1 MSQNIRNFVI
11 IAHIDHGKSTLAD
24 RMLELTGTVEK
35 RKMREQFLDQ
45 MDLERE
51 KGITIKMQPV
61 RMLWHSDRRI
71 TQNDTQNSADSQTPS
86 GSQTYAEETQKGA
99 ENFLYGDLTYKIRG
113 ILFEVRKK
121 IGLGHKEQVYHNAL
135 EVEFKNAGIHFESK
149 KNIPIVY
156 EGEKIGTYQP
166 DFVIDDKILIELKAL
181 PEIGKPQIEQVW
193 SYMKGCDYKL
203 ALLVNF
209 GSRDLEIKRVI
220 YDTARS
226 DSSFLRTSASGLRVS
241 AGASDQI
248 ENNEYILNLIDTPG
262 HVDFSYEVS
271 RALACVEGAILLVD
285 AGQGVQAQTIA
296 NLHLARA
303 QNLVII
309 PVINK
314 IDLPGISLEAVEDE
328 LSALLGCKKEE
339 ILMVSGKTGEGV
351 SVLLDSVI
359 ARIPSPVEGREVVSG
374 QRSSALSQRV
384 SASAPRAL
392 IFDSHFDNFRGVIA
406 HVRVFDGEFRAGDVM
421 RAYATGADPEIM
433 EVGYFAPALVP
444 SGGILAGEIG
454 YIATG
459 LKEPEKIRV
468 GDTVIGGL
476 RDSALS
482 QRVSASQA
490 LPGYRE
496 PKPMVFASVYP
507 EDSDDY
513 EKLRDALK
521 KIKLNDAALFFEP
534 EASDALG
541 RGFRIGFLGMLHM
554 EIIGERI
561 LREYGLDLIFT
572 SPSVSYLVKFQDINR
587 ADEYVYSASRLPDAQ
602 YIAEIHEPWVKLEV
616 ITPQRFLGRV
626 MELLQ
631 TIRGVY
637 VSQEYFG
644 HERIVISYEAPLK
657 DILLDFFDGL
667 KSVTEGYGSLGYEL
681 IGYRKGAVARLDI
694 LIAGVREEA
703 FSQVVPEDRAY
714 AEGKRVVEKLKELL
728 PKQLFSV
735 SLQAAIGGKI
745 LARETIP
752 ALKKN
757 VTAKL
762 YGGDRTR
769 KMKLWKKQKK
779 GKEKLKAAGTVEIP
793 PDVFLKMLKK

>member
-1 MSQNIRNFVI
+1 MI

-24 RMLELTGTVEK
+24 RLLELTGTVEK

-61 RMLWHSDRRI
+61 RMMYHPLSTNNESDANLRI
-71 TQNDTQNSADSQTPS
+71 KN
-86 GSQTYAEETQKGA
+86 
-99 ENFLYGDLTYKIRG
+99 RG
-113 ILFEVRKK
+113 IRTFVKDSLF
-121 IGLGHKEQVYHNAL
+121 A
-135 EVEFKNAGIHFESK
+135 
-149 KNIPIVY
+149 
-156 EGEKIGTYQP
+156 
-166 DFVIDDKILIELKAL
+166 D
-181 PEIGKPQIEQVW
+181 
-193 SYMKGCDYKL
+193 
-203 ALLVNF
+203 
-209 GSRDLEIKRVI
+209 
-220 YDTARS
+220 
-226 DSSFLRTSASGLRVS
+226 
-241 AGASDQI
+241 
-248 ENNEYILNLIDTPG
+248 EYILNLIDTPG

-314 IDLPGISLEAVEDE
+314 IDLPGVLIDAVEDE
-328 LSALLGCKKEE
+328 LVALLGCTKEE
-339 ILMVSGKTGEGV
+339 ILRVSGKTGEGV
-351 SVLLDSVI
+351 PALLEAVVEKIS
-359 ARIPSPVEGREVVSG
+359 SPGGADQDGYPRESAQSNDIRDN
-374 QRSSALSQRV
+374 QRFHQRESAN
-384 SASAPRAL
+384 APRAL
-392 IFDSHFDNFRGVIA
+392 IFDSHFDSFRGVIA
-406 HVRVFDGEFRAGDVM
+406 HVRVFDGEFRRGDVM
-421 RAYATGADPEIM
+421 RALATGATPEIM
-433 EVGYFAPALVP
+433 EVGYFTPALVV
-444 SGGILAGEIG
+444 SDRIAEGEIG

-459 LKEPEKIRV
+459 LKEPEAIRI
-468 GDTVIGGL
+468 GDTITKYADFRGFQNT
-476 RDSALS
+476 RINADNNIRAD
-482 QRVSASQA
+482 QRFNPHISA
-490 LPGYRE
+490 LPGYKE

-507 EDSDDY
+507 EGSDDY
-513 EKLRDALK
+513 EKLRDALRK
-521 KIKLNDAALFFEP
+521 MKLNDAALSFEP

-541 RGFRIGFLGMLHM
+541 RGFRVGFLGMLHM

-561 LREYGLDLIFT
+561 RREYELDLIFT
-572 SPSVSYLVKFQDINR
+572 SPSVSYLVKFQDTKR
-587 ADEYVYSASRLPDAQ
+587 ADEYVYSASRLPEGHS
-602 YIAEIHEPWVKLEV
+602 IAEIHEPWVKLEV

-644 HERIVISYEAPLK
+644 HERMVIMYEAPLK

-667 KSVTEGYGSLGYEL
+667 KSMTEGYGSLGYEL
-681 IGYRKGAVARLDI
+681 IGYRKANVARLDI
-694 LIAGVREEA
+694 LVAGVREEA
-703 FSQVVPEDRAY
+703 FSQVVPEERAHE
-714 AEGKRVVEKLKELL
+714 EGKRIVEKLKELL
-728 PKQLFSV
+728 PKQLFAV

-779 GKEKLKAAGTVEIP
+779 GKEKLKAAGSVEIP

>member
-1 MSQNIRNFVI
+1 MEFASQVPNQNQENIRNFVI

-45 MDLERE
+45 MELERE

-61 RMLWHSDRRI
+61 RMVYHPSSTNNELDANSRI
-71 TQNDTQNSADSQTPS
+71 TNPAIRKFVKDS
-86 GSQTYAEETQKGA
+86 
-99 ENFLYGDLTYKIRG
+99 
-113 ILFEVRKK
+113 LFV
-121 IGLGHKEQVYHNAL
+121 
-135 EVEFKNAGIHFESK
+135 
-149 KNIPIVY
+149 
-156 EGEKIGTYQP
+156 
-166 DFVIDDKILIELKAL
+166 D
-181 PEIGKPQIEQVW
+181 
-193 SYMKGCDYKL
+193 
-203 ALLVNF
+203 
-209 GSRDLEIKRVI
+209 
-220 YDTARS
+220 
-226 DSSFLRTSASGLRVS
+226 
-241 AGASDQI
+241 
-248 ENNEYILNLIDTPG
+248 EYILNLIDTPG

-285 AGQGVQAQTIA
+285 AGQGAQAQTIA

-314 IDLPGISLEAVEDE
+314 IDLPGISVDAVADE
-328 LSALLGCKKEE
+328 LVALLGCKKEE
-339 ILMVSGKTGEGV
+339 ILKVSGKTGEGV
-351 SVLLDSVI
+351 AKILEAVI
-359 ARIPSPVEGREVVSG
+359 LKIPPPVEKRRIESELVL
-374 QRSSALSQRV
+374 RSSALSPRV
-384 SASAPRAL
+384 SASASRAL

-406 HVRVFDGEFRAGDVM
+406 HVRVFDGEFKSGDIM
-421 RAYATGADPEIM
+421 RALATGAAPEIM
-433 EVGYFAPALVP
+433 EVGYFAPALV
-444 SGGILAGEIG
+444 SSDHIGTGEIG

-459 LKEPEKIRV
+459 LKEPEAIRI
-468 GDTVIGGL
+468 GDTITK
-476 RDSALS
+476 S
-482 QRVSASQA
+482 QISNFKSQISEMEP

-507 EDSDDY
+507 ESSDDY

-541 RGFRIGFLGMLHM
+541 RGFRVGFLGMLHM

-561 LREYGLDLIFT
+561 RREYGLDLIFT
-572 SPSVSYLVKFQDINR
+572 SPSVSYLVKFQNNSR
-587 ADEYVYSASRLPDAQ
+587 SDEYVYSASRLPESQ
-602 YIAEIHEPWVKLEV
+602 YISEIHEPWVKLEV

-644 HERIVISYEAPLK
+644 HERAVIIYEAPLK

-681 IGYRKGAVARLDI
+681 TGYRKGDVARLDI

-703 FSQVVPEDRAY
+703 FSQVVPESRAY
-714 AEGKRVVEKLKELL
+714 EEGKRMVEKLKELL

-779 GKEKLKAAGTVEIP
+779 GKEKLKSAGSVEIP

>member
-1 MSQNIRNFVI
+1 MI

-24 RMLELTGTVEK
+24 RLLELTGTIEK

-61 RMLWHSDRRI
+61 RMLWHPDRRM
-71 TQNDTQNSADSQTPS
+71 TQNGTQNN
-86 GSQTYAEETQKGA
+86 AE
-99 ENFLYGDLTYKIRG
+99 FLYEDLTYKIRG
-113 ILFEVRKK
+113 ILFQVRKK

-135 EVEFKNAGIHFESK
+135 EIEFKNAGIQFESK
-149 KNIPIVY
+149 KNIPILY
-156 EGEKIGTYQP
+156 EGKSMGIYQP
-166 DFVIDDKILIELKAL
+166 DFVIDHKVLLELKAL
-181 PEIGKPQIEQVW
+181 PEIGKPQIEQLW
-193 SYMKGCDYKL
+193 SYLKGCDYKL

-209 GSRDLEIKRVI
+209 GSSDLEIQRVV
-220 YDTARS
+220 YDTARR
-226 DSSFLRTSASGLRVS
+226 SSSILRSSALSQRVS
-241 AGASDQI
+241 AQVED
-248 ENNEYILNLIDTPG
+248 YILNLIDTPG

-303 QNLVII
+303 LNLVII
-309 PVINK
+309 PVVNK
-314 IDLPGISLEAVEDE
+314 IDLPGISIEAVEDE
-328 LSALLGCKKEE
+328 LVALLSCKKEE
-339 ILMVSGKTGEGV
+339 ILKVSGKTGEGV
-351 SVLLDSVI
+351 EKVLEAVI
-359 ARIPSPVEGREVVSG
+359 SKIPSPAGLI
-374 QRSSALSQRV
+374 QRSSASSQRV

-392 IFDSHFDNFRGVIA
+392 IFDSHFDSFRGVIA
-406 HVRVFDGEFRAGDVM
+406 HVRVFDGEFKRGDTM
-421 RAYATGADPEIM
+421 RALATGVTPEIM
-433 EVGYFAPALVP
+433 EVGYFTPALVV
-444 SGGILAGEIG
+444 SDHIAAGEIG
-454 YIATG
+454 YIASG
-459 LKEPEKIRV
+459 LKEPEAIRI
-468 GDTVIGGL
+468 GDTVTVVTADTRRLHAEL
-476 RDSALS
+476 RGQDGERILRHSAIL
-482 QRVSASQA
+482 A

-496 PKPMVFASVYP
+496 PKPMVFASLYP
-507 EDSDDY
+507 EGSDDY
-513 EKLRDALK
+513 ERLRDALK
-521 KIKLNDAALFFEP
+521 KIQLNDAALFFEP

-541 RGFRIGFLGMLHM
+541 RGFRVGFLGMLHM

-561 LREYGLDLIFT
+561 RREYNLELIFT
-572 SPSVSYLVKFQDINR
+572 SPSVSYLLKFQDKKR
-587 ADEYVYSASRLPDAQ
+587 PDEYIYSASRLPDGNV
-602 YIAEIHEPWVKLEV
+602 ISEIHEPWVKLEV

-631 TIRGVY
+631 TIRGIY
-637 VSQEYFG
+637 ISQEYFG
-644 HERIVISYEAPLK
+644 HERIVIMYEAPLK

-667 KSVTEGYGSLGYEL
+667 KSMTEGYGSLGYEL
-681 IGYRKGAVARLDI
+681 IGYRKADVSRLDI

-703 FSQVVPEDRAY
+703 FSQVVPEGRAY
-714 AEGKRVVEKLKELL
+714 EEGKRMVEKLKELL

-779 GKEKLKAAGTVEIP
+779 GKEKLKSAGSVEIP